1 MNRWNWSGHWKQ
13 CRGTIKEA
21 LGRVTHNRL
30 LEFDGQQD
38 RINGRLQVH
47 GSSGRRRPITG
58 VGRTL
63 MRRPGKRDPIV

>member
-1 MNRWNWSGHWKQ
+1 MHRWSFAGRWKQ
-13 CRGTIKEA
+13 CRGTVKQA
-21 LGRVTHNRL
+21 LGRVTRNRL

-38 RINGRLQVH
+38 RLNGRLQMH

-63 MRRPGKRDPIV
+63 MRRPDKRTV

>member
-1 MNRWNWSGHWKQ
+1 MNRWNWAGHWKQ
-13 CRGTIKEA
+13 FRGMIKEA
-21 LGRVTHNRL
+21 LGRVTRNRL

-38 RINGRLQVH
+38 RLNGRLQVQ

-63 MRRPGKRDPIV
+63 MRRPGKRDVIV